1 MAFLLGRHQEDLF
14 RRFLVHALANVLA
27 KSWPSAIVPWF
38 SLHGRQTRENY
49 SQIGL
54 CVIRE
59 SFGRPNSL
67 QTHAVSAVTSQSS
80 RSGDQNQLAHVT
92 HAARNLPCDPCG
104 TLCLRQ
110 IASFSNARTR
120 IMADGVNTPIEKPQN
135 GIAGLKHIR
144 QDILSGIVVS
154 LVSLP
159 LSSGIAIASGV
170 PPIYG
175 LISAVIAGFI
185 FPLIGG
191 AYLTIAGPAAG
202 LAPAVMAVMISL
214 GGAGD
219 AEHLGAG
226 YHYLLV
232 VIFMVGCIQ
241 VVLSLLKLARFA
253 AIIPV
258 TVVEGMLASIGLMI
272 IVKQVPMLF
281 GFTGKV
287 HAHEFMEFVTGA
299 PEYAQHMTPA
309 VFGVGLASLVLL
321 FTLGAFKNVKAL
333 QVIPPQLVA
342 VVFGVILGQFAHLG
356 DLGNGFL
363 IKLPDNPFSGIHTP
377 DFGALL
383 ARSDLWYAA
392 VMGVI
397 MLTMI
402 DGVESLATAM
412 AIDRID
418 PFHRKSDP
426 NRVLL
431 AMGICNVAS
440 SLVGGLT
447 IIPGGVK
454 SKANVASGGR
464 TLWANFTNAVC
475 LVVYLLVGAAWI
487 NMIPKCVL
495 AAVLIYTGWK
505 MCEPLIWRHMAHIG
519 REQLVIYSF
528 TIATTLLTD
537 LLIGIGVGVAANFV
551 LNYLMCRHS
560 VNSMGAIRPQGV
572 TLSGS
577 VRDFFRNPVSE
588 REYIDGVYHLYL
600 DKPLVCFNTMQLSEE
615 LEEIPAD
622 VKAIRVHLS
631 ERVTVIDHTSSENL
645 MHVIREYSHSNVPV
659 ELVGLERMERLSQ
672 YEGCTRVAT
681 GDAAPQAA

>member
-1 MAFLLGRHQEDLF
+1 MSTDA
-14 RRFLVHALANVLA
+14 
-27 KSWPSAIVPWF
+27 PIV
-38 SLHGRQTRENY
+38 
-49 SQIGL
+49 
-54 CVIRE
+54 
-59 SFGRPNSL
+59 
-67 QTHAVSAVTSQSS
+67 
-80 RSGDQNQLAHVT
+80 
-92 HAARNLPCDPCG
+92 
-104 TLCLRQ
+104 
-110 IASFSNARTR
+110 
-120 IMADGVNTPIEKPQN
+120 IEKPQN

-144 QDILSGIVVS
+144 QDILSGVVVS

-170 PPIYG
+170 PPIVG
-175 LISAVIAGFI
+175 LISAIIAGFI
-185 FPLIGG
+185 FPFIGG

-202 LAPAVMAVMISL
+202 LAPAIMAVMIAL

-226 YHYLLV
+226 YPFLLV
-232 VIFMVGCIQ
+232 VIFMVGIVQ

-258 TVVEGMLASIGLMI
+258 TVVEGMLASIGLLI
-272 IVKQVPMLF
+272 IIKQLPMLF

-287 HAHEFMEFVTGA
+287 HAHEFVEFVAGV

-309 VFGVGLASLVLL
+309 VFGVGAASLVLL
-321 FTLGAFKNVKAL
+321 FVLGSMKKVKL
-333 QVIPPQLVA
+333 VQVIPPQLWA
-342 VVFGVILGQFAHLG
+342 VVFGVILGQLAHLSS
-356 DLGNGFL
+356 LGSGFL
-363 IKLPDNPFSGIHTP
+363 IKLPENPFHGMHTP

-392 VMGVI
+392 GMGVL

-431 AMGICNVAS
+431 AMGISNVAS

-454 SKANVASGGR
+454 SKANIASGGR

-475 LVVYLLVGAAWI
+475 LVVYLLVGGSLI
-487 NMIPKCVL
+487 NMIPKSVL
-495 AAVLIYTGWK
+495 AAVLVYTGWK
-505 MCEPLIWRHMAHIG
+505 MCEPLVWRHMAHIG

-551 LNYLMCRHS
+551 MNLLMCRHAMKS
-560 VNSMGAIRPQGV
+560 AGV
-572 TLSGS
+572 SRAGELSLS
-577 VRDFFRNPVSE
+577 RCVLDFFRNPVFK
-588 REYIDGVYHLYL
+588 REYVDGVYHLYM

-615 LEEIPAD
+615 LDEIPAD
-622 VKAIRVHLS
+622 AKAVRVHLD
-631 ERVTVIDHTSSENL
+631 ERVVLIDHTSSENL

-659 ELVGLERMERLSQ
+659 ELVGLERMERLSD
-672 YEGCTRVAT
+672 YHGCVRVASSAT
-681 GDAAPQAA
+681 LPQAI